1 MSTEGQKLL
10 PTVIDHVAY
19 ENDSVTYLQGKA
31 EACQAVLLAV
41 DPQDFQRVNQLRDA
55 LFGIGVDAQ
64 KSYWQL
70 NNNLTYPLQKM
81 TDECNQG
88 QAVSDLLDKLHR
100 LIAALKPPKKS
111 RPSLKER
118 FFLLFSFRE
127 TAWQMW
133 LDNYQTVKEKIGM
146 LVKQLEASQQQL
158 KRDNQ
163 MAALDQ
169 KKLLHAEQ
177 LLRHDCDL
185 VQMLAATIR
194 LELSDDK
201 AINQARYKMVDQ
213 EFLDPLIKRDIELQQ
228 QLLIARQAVL
238 TLDLIIKHNETM
250 IRQIEQAVITSTA
263 VLDVTA
269 GLLLVTN
276 KQQKLHNQLAAD
288 QSKRTVSTDALN
300 HARTIINKALYE
312 IESASQ
318 LNSKVENS
326 IEKG

>member
-1 MSTEGQKLL
+1 
-10 PTVIDHVAY
+10 
-19 ENDSVTYLQGKA
+19 
-31 EACQAVLLAV
+31 
-41 DPQDFQRVNQLRDA
+41 
-55 LFGIGVDAQ
+55 
-64 KSYWQL
+64 
-70 NNNLTYPLQKM
+70 
-81 TDECNQG
+81 
-88 QAVSDLLDKLHR
+88 
-100 LIAALKPPKKS
+100 
-111 RPSLKER
+111 
-118 FFLLFSFRE
+118 
-127 TAWQMW
+127 
-133 LDNYQTVKEKIGM
+133 
-146 LVKQLEASQQQL
+146 
-158 KRDNQ
+158 
-163 MAALDQ
+163 
-169 KKLLHAEQ
+169 
-177 LLRHDCDL
+177 
-185 VQMLAATIR
+185 
-194 LELSDDK
+194 
-201 AINQARYKMVDQ
+201 MVDQ
-213 EFLDPLIKRDIELQQ
+213 ECLDPLIKRDIELQQ